1 MLGNPLCIKLCA
13 VLNKIF
19 EKFVFKL
26 GGLVLLTG
34 PGLFFL
40 YPALLRSVPA
50 AQFVNG
56 IEKKNNSFN
65 HFAADRLKSTRQVCC
80 LGSLI
85 SNETVIKTS
94 QKYCSKFGLS
104 GVPTVLVPAICK
116 PTMIL
121 IPVDLA

>member
-40 YPALLRSVPA
+40 YPALSVS
-50 AQFVNG
+50 QRHLL
-56 IEKKNNSFN
+56 EKKKIK
-65 HFAADRLKSTRQVCC
+65 RTKQK
-80 LGSLI
+80 
-85 SNETVIKTS
+85 KTS
-94 QKYCSKFGLS
+94 GHGTAGISES
-104 GVPTVLVPAICK
+104 GSG
-116 PTMIL
+116 
-121 IPVDLA
+121 